1 MKATVK
7 IEKEV
12 DIKKVII
19 DIKIRYV
26 GDTDDDDVHTDF
38 PMLSGEIW
46 KATVLIDE
54 GRIIDWPK
62 GVARDLFLQG
72 LRSSSEDQKGR
83 LVMSVEFDTR
93 IGVLSCDTEIAEIL
107 FIDGCWQAFTKES
120 TPMTAEELRA
130 IADKLE
136 ELEKRHEN

>member
-26 GDTDDDDVHTDF
+26 GDTDDDDVPTDF

-62 GVARDLFLQG
+62 GVARDLFCKVCDAGVYTL
-72 LRSSSEDQKGR
+72 LDHDDNEISVRSGYVPNNLVPGEYGDYVDLKIDTNGIITNWPKSPSVSEF
-83 LVMSVEFDTR
+83 FD
-93 IGVLSCDTEIAEIL
+93 SD
-107 FIDGCWQAFTKES
+107 D
-120 TPMTAEELRA
+120 
-130 IADKLE
+130 
-136 ELEKRHEN
+136 